1 MTTYERCIK
10 VDVELNPTTL
20 NIRLQE
26 GRGMQGCE
34 GEDCM
39 TNTRKA
45 PSGCGER
52 DEKGANRPK
61 EGEGT
66 G

>member
-10 VDVELNPTTL
+10 ANVKLNPTTL
-20 NIRLQE
+20 NIQLQE
-26 GRGMQGCE
+26 GRGMQGRE
-34 GEDCM
+34 GEDWM
-39 TNTRKA
+39 MNTRKA

-52 DEKGANRPK
+52 YEKGANRPK